1 MKLYWDN
8 QTSSKWAL
16 FYNSTRKE
24 LLLTLVPTM
33 TQGVFFAHHGLPF
46 DQILSV
52 ICSQGEIWY
61 TPLIDDWGDSALFLE
76 VQCSFSTDSSFSCQ
90 NIFFQEKVL
99 LSFVTMFRKIMK
111 NKLTT
116 WNAIWFDKK
125 SPCWDLVDI
134 ELRSGPAKGWY
145 GRELRIVGVSTQ
157 TCYAAV
163 ASFSIQGPLP
173 SPGGWNSLTFRFKN
187 NHLDLFEQCF
197 WGGFWCRA
205 EDNDLVHKNK
215 KTLYFSPFL

>member
-1 MKLYWDN
+1 MIGVILHFSLKSNVHFLPIPV
-8 QTSSKWAL
+8 
-16 FYNSTRKE
+16 
-24 LLLTLVPTM
+24 LTVK
-33 TQGVFFAHHGLPF
+33 
-46 DQILSV
+46 
-52 ICSQGEIWY
+52 
-61 TPLIDDWGDSALFLE
+61 
-76 VQCSFSTDSSFSCQ
+76 
-90 NIFFQEKVL
+90 IFFPRKKCSYRL
-99 LSFVTMFRKIMK
+99 FVTMFRKNHEK
-111 NKLTT
+111 KLTT

-173 SPGGWNSLTFRFKN
+173 SPGGWNSLTARFKN

>member
-1 MKLYWDN
+1 M
-8 QTSSKWAL
+8 
-16 FYNSTRKE
+16 
-24 LLLTLVPTM
+24 
-33 TQGVFFAHHGLPF
+33 
-46 DQILSV
+46 
-52 ICSQGEIWY
+52 
-61 TPLIDDWGDSALFLE
+61 
-76 VQCSFSTDSSFSCQ
+76 
-90 NIFFQEKVL
+90 
-99 LSFVTMFRKIMK
+99 
-111 NKLTT
+111 

-187 NHLDLFEQCF
+187 NHLDLCGQCF
-197 WGGFWCRA
+197 WGDSRA
-205 EDNDLVHKNK
+205 EDNDPVHKNNNFY
-215 KTLYFSPFL
+215 TFLHFSKPTFSCYSNDPGMPGYDSWSAQPWYLWYQECLCLAGRAWRPGCASSSAQPASGQTSPEAAIRLIYRLTFCLLT